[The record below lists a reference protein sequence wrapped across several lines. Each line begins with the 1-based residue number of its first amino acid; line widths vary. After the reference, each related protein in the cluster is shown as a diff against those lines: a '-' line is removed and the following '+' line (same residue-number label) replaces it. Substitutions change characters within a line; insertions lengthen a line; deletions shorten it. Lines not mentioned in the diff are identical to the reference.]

1 MTLTPE
7 PEFPSA
13 PEGNQTQEALA
24 NIDQSLLTQ
33 FASGP
38 SSLIDQEVVGAIS
51 RLKNKENPPSVWKL
65 ILNPKAA
72 YTSLQAFWGE
82 TNAYTNARRAI
93 AQATLT
99 QVRFGEEDLT
109 RDTLLAYM
117 TSLKTSLGPML
128 PEFCNQHGVEIA
140 PENSIAEMLQ
150 LLRLNHAIVS
160 VAKYQQALAKQME
173 RYIKTRTHNEAALAI
188 SQQRKESLPGLIQS
202 QRDSFPLQRQ
212 VVFQNVSHTSS
223 MLGGI
228 PAAAL
233 GGLVGGSFEGLRVGV
248 DTGIKWAG
256 EKLRNLKEK
265 FIKA

>member
-1 MTLTPE
+1 MTLPE
-7 PEFPSA
+7 A
-13 PEGNQTQEALA
+13 NRTQETLA

-33 FASGP
+33 FAKGP

-51 RLKNKENPPSVWKL
+51 RLKNKENSPSVWKL
-65 ILNPKAA
+65 ILNPRAA

-82 TNAYTNARRAI
+82 TNAFTNARRAI

-117 TSLKTSLGPML
+117 TSLKTALGPML
-128 PEFCNQHGVEIA
+128 PDFCDQRGVERP

-160 VAKYQQALAKQME
+160 VAKYQQELAKQME
-173 RYIKTRTHNEAALAI
+173 KYFKTRTKNEAALAI
-188 SQQRKESLPGLIQS
+188 SQQRQASLPGLIQS
-202 QRDSFPLQRQ
+202 QRDSLPLQRQ
-212 VVFQNVSHTSS
+212 VVFQKVAHTSS
-223 MLGGI
+223 IVSGV
-228 PAAAL
+228 PAAAV

-248 DTGIKWAG
+248 DTGIKWVG
-256 EKLRNLKEK
+256 EKLGNLKQR
-265 FIKA
+265 FIRRA

>member
-1 MTLTPE
+1 M
-7 PEFPSA
+7 
-13 PEGNQTQEALA
+13 NQEALA

-33 FASGP
+33 FAKGP
-38 SSLIDQEVVGAIS
+38 SSLIDQEVIGAIN

-82 TNAYTNARRAI
+82 TNAHTNARRAI

-128 PEFCNQHGVEIA
+128 PDFCNQHGVEIA

-160 VAKYQQALAKQME
+160 VAKYQQELAKQME
-173 RYIKTRTHNEAALAI
+173 KYIKTRTHNEAALAI
-188 SQQRKESLPGLIQS
+188 SEQRNTNLPTLIASQRESL
-202 QRDSFPLQRQ
+202 PLQRQ
-212 VVFQNVSHTSS
+212 VVFQRVAHTSS
-223 MLGGI
+223 IVGGV
-228 PAAAL
+228 PAAAI
-233 GGLVGGSFEGLRVGV
+233 GGLVGGSFEGLIVGV
-248 DTGIKWAG
+248 DTGKKWVG
-256 EKLRNLKEK
+256 EKLGKLKQR
-265 FIKA
+265 FGRA